1 MRTPAM
7 DRAREVI
14 ALARERGFARAG
26 VCTVEPSAYDAEFRD
41 WLASGK
47 HGSMAY
53 LAEHADVRTDPA
65 RLLDGA
71 RAALMVADLY
81 ATRNGWR
88 EEREQAG
95 FGRIAR
101 YARGRDYHDVI
112 KRRLHDLADELR
124 ARYPGEKFRSFVD
137 SAPVF
142 ERELAERCGLGWRA
156 KHTLAI
162 HPRLGSWMVL
172 GGFVTTM
179 ELEPP
184 TEQKPVRDACGS
196 CTRCI
201 DACPTDAITPYS
213 VDASRCISYLTIER
227 REAIPREFHGAIGDW
242 LVGCDICQEVCPHN
256 SKRPSGRWSSGA
268 GRVREEYEA
277 RRAGFDLLE
286 VLGWDEGA
294 RREAFTTSAMKR
306 VTLAMMQRNAVIVAG
321 NQIAAGV
328 VTGEAAAAMRARL
341 RAIAA
346 GERED
351 AMVRE
356 MARVVLGRL
365 EGEDEAG

>member
-26 VCTVEPSAYDAEFRD
+26 VCGVERSAHEAEFKA

-47 HGSMAY
+47 QGSMAY

-65 RLLDGA
+65 KLLDGA
-71 RAALMVADLY
+71 RSALMVADLY
-81 ATRNGWR
+81 GTRNGWD
-88 EEREQAG
+88 EEDPQAG
-95 FGRIAR
+95 VGRIAR
-101 YARGRDYHDVI
+101 YARGRDYHSVI
-112 KRRLHDLADELR
+112 KKRLHDLADELR
-124 ARYPGEKFRSFVD
+124 DRYPGEAFRSFVD

-142 ERELAERCGLGWRA
+142 ERELAARCGLGWRG
-156 KHTLAI
+156 KHTLVI

-184 TEQKPVRDACGS
+184 TEQKPVRDFCGS

-201 DACPTDAITPYS
+201 EACPTDAITPYS

-227 REAIPREFHGAIGDW
+227 REAIPPVFHRAIGDW

-277 RRAGFDLLE
+277 RRTGFDLLE
-286 VLGWDEGA
+286 VLGWDESA

-328 VTGEAAAAMRARL
+328 VTGERGAALRARL
-341 RAIAA
+341 REIAA

-356 MARVVLGRL
+356 TARVVLAWVGDEE
-365 EGEDEAG
+365 EG